1 MSDKGDKLCPL
12 CTEEMDLTDQQLK
25 PCDCG
30 YEICVWC
37 WNHIMEMADMDN
49 SKGRCPACRS
59 SYDKEKIVGMTAN
72 CERLVAE
79 INSERKL
86 KSHKVKPK
94 LSEGRMHLT
103 NVRVIQRNLVYIIG
117 LPLNLADEALLQRR
131 EFFGQ
136 YGKVLKVSIS
146 KTATGAIQ
154 HSANNSCCV
163 YITYL
168 KEEEAV
174 RCIQSVHSFVLEG
187 RCLRACFGTT
197 KYCHAW
203 LKNMPCSIPDCLYLH
218 EFGSEEDSF
227 TKDDLVSAF
236 TRSRVQQNIG
246 ATNNSHRSGTVLPPP
261 ADEYSDR
268 SASSMTILDGTTSLN
283 NTADCDKGS
292 HVDSGTERSNINPG
306 AASWVTR
313 ISSNVPLA
321 KSLSAL
327 DGTLSHKPETSSIPQ
342 LLASEAVSMKRSNNI
357 KRATMAEGS
366 CEVDSTLIT
375 SGPAVANSC
384 ALANPP
390 CSTALCVDTGFQG
403 LSSAISSVN
412 IANHHAEKNANTVIM
427 GSSTYNHNA
436 PMSRGLQQDVNLL
449 QLEPS
454 VSSAPRESSTVQN
467 LLSFDDLELK
477 GSRDTHSLPSTS
489 RVRSSRK
496 NLNISGS
503 CSWQEGESNQE
514 SNIDPHRSTAPAKSD
529 DTAFP
534 LRPHKPELSNGFFDN
549 QSDGHLEMASCTSGL
564 PDMGLEKYLKGCDIA
579 QSSADNKVAPDIGE
593 NSIIS
598 SILSLDMDTWEDTLT
613 SPQSLFKLLAET
625 DKQHGS
631 LKMPSLRKAQES
643 SQSRFS
649 FARQDD
655 FFNQD
660 STLEHSLANGMN
672 YSSASNHCYENKDL
686 CMAKYNDISS
696 YGGSV
701 NSFDSL
707 SSHPFP
713 TSKYSASKTPTSPP
727 GFSLPSRV
735 VPPGFPTN
743 GAINYDA
750 NHLMRNSVPSS
761 RNVRS
766 SVDFD
771 FVDPAIMEVGSG
783 MLAARVK
790 NPSFDMRPA
799 MSPRVSPH
807 NHDTQYQMLMQQPIS
822 VKQNH
827 RFPDHFRNRFSPQN
841 DAYGIST
848 MLMGESPPNN
858 SSPFSQMTAQHVR
871 NLNMPSSCWV
881 GWDEMKSGNNL
892 GMSEFLISGRA
903 GFGKIIP
910 SPEELKYQ
918 MSGSS
923 NLYNRGFAL

>member
-25 PCDCG
+25 PCSCG

-59 SYDKEKIVGMTAN
+59 PYDKEKIVGMAAN

-79 INSERKL
+79 VNSERKL

-94 LSEGRMHLT
+94 LSDGKMHLT

-187 RCLRACFGTT
+187 RSLRACFGTT

-203 LKNMPCSIPDCLYLH
+203 LKNLPCSIPDCLYLH
-218 EFGSEEDSF
+218 EFGSQEDSF

-236 TRSRVQQNIG
+236 TRSRIQQTIG

-268 SASSMTILDGTTSLN
+268 SMSSMTRLDCNTPLN
-283 NTADCDKGS
+283 NTADNDKGS
-292 HVDSGTERSNINPG
+292 HVDNDPEGSNSNPG
-306 AASWVTR
+306 VASWVTR
-313 ISSNVPLA
+313 ISSSVPLA
-321 KSLSAL
+321 KSLSGF
-327 DGTLSHKPETSSIPQ
+327 DGTLGHKAETTIP
-342 LLASEAVSMKRSNNI
+342 SEDGSMKISNNN
-357 KRATMAEGS
+357 S
-366 CEVDSTLIT
+366 CEVDPNPVT
-375 SGPAVANSC
+375 SGGITVPAVAN
-384 ALANPP
+384 PP
-390 CSTALCVDTGFQG
+390 PSTNLCEDTDFQG
-403 LSSAISSVN
+403 LCSAISSVSF
-412 IANHHAEKNANTVIM
+412 ANHLVEENA
-427 GSSTYNHNA
+427 HNPSA
-436 PMSRGLQQDVNLL
+436 SRGLQQDANFL
-449 QLEPS
+449 QIEPS
-454 VSSAPRESSTVQN
+454 ASSAPRESSNVQN
-467 LLSFDDLELK
+467 FSSFVDLGLK
-477 GSRDTHSLPSTS
+477 SSGDIHSLPSAS
-489 RVRSSRK
+489 RVRSSRQ
-496 NLNISGS
+496 NLNLSGYA
-503 CSWQEGESNQE
+503 SWHEGEVNQE
-514 SNIDPHRSTAPAKSD
+514 SNISPHRSTAPTKND
-529 DTAFP
+529 DTSFP
-534 LRPHKPELSNGFFDN
+534 LRPHKPELSSGFFDN
-549 QSDGHLEMASCTSGL
+549 PSGGHLEMQ
-564 PDMGLEKYLKGCDIA
+564 MGLEKYSKGGSD
-579 QSSADNKVAPDIGE
+579 SKVAPDIGE
-593 NSIIS
+593 SRIIS
-598 SILSLDMDTWEDTLT
+598 SILSMDMDTWEDTLT
-613 SPQSLFKLLAET
+613 SQGLFKFLDDT
-625 DKQHGS
+625 DNEHGS
-631 LKMPSLRKAQES
+631 LKMPSRRKSQES
-643 SQSRFS
+643 SRFS

-655 FFNQD
+655 LFNQD
-660 STLEHSLANGMN
+660 PNLGHSLPNGMN
-672 YSSASNHCYENKDL
+672 YSAASNHYYENKDL

-696 YGGSV
+696 YGRSV
-701 NSFDSL
+701 NSFDSV
-707 SSHPFP
+707 SSHPYP
-713 TSKYSASKTPTSPP
+713 TSKYSVPASPP

-750 NHLMRNSVPSS
+750 NHLMQNSVPSS
-761 RNVRS
+761 MNFGS

-783 MLAARVK
+783 MLAARLK
-790 NPSFDMRPA
+790 NSSFDTRPA
-799 MSPRVSPH
+799 MTSLGNPL
-807 NHDTQYQMLMQQPIS
+807 NHDTQFQMLMQQPIS

-827 RFPDHFRNRFSPQN
+827 RFQDHFRNRFSPQN
-841 DAYGIST
+841 DAYGISS
-848 MLMGESPPNN
+848 MLVGESPPNN
-858 SSPFSQMTAQHVR
+858 SSPFSQVTAQHVR
-871 NLNMPSSCWV
+871 NLNVPGSCWV

-892 GMSEFLISGRA
+892 GMSELLVNGRA
-903 GFGKIIP
+903 GFSKYVP
-910 SPEELKYQ
+910 SPEEIKYQ